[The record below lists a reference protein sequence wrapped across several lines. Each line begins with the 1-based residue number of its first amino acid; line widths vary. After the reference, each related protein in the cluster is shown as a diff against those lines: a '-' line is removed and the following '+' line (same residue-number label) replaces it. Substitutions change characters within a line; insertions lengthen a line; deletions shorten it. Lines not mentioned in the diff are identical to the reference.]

1 MIKNLNPKISMRL
14 KNHVGHS
21 NQFVDQEETVNVY
34 SNFSIKEILLRF
46 SLVFLIFLTGCKY
59 FETQVLDDNHQ
70 IAMEEGEQKGIPA
83 IAFNNGYFD
92 HFGGDISVW
101 WSASPDLILS
111 KKGDTL
117 RVDSKNV
124 GSKYVPFGRTFPALD
139 FSETPVLRI
148 RMRYEGN
155 LAPDVRV
162 DMADIYEKQADGVNK
177 QRLRKGDYRDYYF
190 NFNNKWKQ
198 AWPKPEPVD
207 SKAIGKIVIFI
218 NPGTADWT
226 GTLFIDEIAIVK
238 ESDIPSKKPVTP
250 VKDSVNTNTNNNTV
264 VTESVE
270 AKLIDDFS
278 GQDINNW
285 WSGAEGKVT
294 LSKEEEMLKVDF
306 KEAGPAYET
315 FGRGFDKINFLKT
328 PVLKVRVKVQ
338 GEKPAN
344 LRIDV
349 KDASGFSTNARP
361 TAIKIESGTDFVN
374 YYYDF
379 TNKFEQSWPNVQKVD
394 PEGVVEV
401 VFFVNPGG
409 QAYTGTIYI
418 DEIKAI
424 SLEDFKSKK

>member
-1 MIKNLNPKISMRL
+1 MRL
-14 KNHVGHS
+14 KNLVNHI
-21 NQFVDQEETVNVY
+21 NQFIDQEKAVNVY
-34 SNFSIKEILLRF
+34 SNLSIIKSWLKFSF
-46 SLVFLIFLTGCKY
+46 VFLILLTGCKY
-59 FETQVLDDNHQ
+59 FEPQVLDDNHQ
-70 IAMEEGEQKGIPA
+70 IALEEGEQKGIPA
-83 IAFNNGYFD
+83 VAFNNGYFD

-101 WSASPDLILS
+101 WSASPDLMLS

-238 ESDIPSKKPVTP
+238 ESDIPSKKTASVTDTTKTKTTTP
-250 VKDSVNTNTNNNTV
+250 INNNTV
-264 VTESVE
+264 NIVESAD
-270 AKLIDDFS
+270 AKVIDDFS

-285 WSGAEGKVT
+285 WSGAEGKVA

-306 KEAGPAYET
+306 NQAGPAYET
-315 FGRGFDKINFLKT
+315 FGRGFEKINFLKT
-328 PVLKVRVKVQ
+328 PVLKVRIKAQ

-344 LRIDV
+344 LRIDI
-349 KDASGFSTNARP
+349 KDANGFSTNARP
-361 TAIKIESGTDFVN
+361 VAIKVESGTDFVD

-394 PEGVVEV
+394 PEGIVEV

-424 SLEDFKSKK
+424 SLEDFKNKK